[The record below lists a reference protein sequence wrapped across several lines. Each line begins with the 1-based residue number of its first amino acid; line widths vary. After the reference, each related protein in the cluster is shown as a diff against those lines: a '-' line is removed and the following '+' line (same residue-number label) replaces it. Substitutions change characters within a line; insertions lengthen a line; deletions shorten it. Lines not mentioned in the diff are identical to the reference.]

1 MIVSGFGGNVGCPEG
16 VLAACALIEVSSA
29 IFATGQLCLKGPQ
42 VRSTASIFACPL
54 SPTPA

>member
-16 VLAACALIEVSSA
+16 VLAARALTEVSSA
-29 IFATGQLCLKGPQ
+29 IFATGQLCLRVLRLDPQ
-42 VRSTASIFACPL
+42 PQTL